1 MTLIGFDVSS
11 ERNHWLEIQ
20 INKLYNK
27 CQNRSKWQIKILT
40 WNYLQVCVI
49 SSSSGIDSVFSS
61 GADILLFPVLTDCDF
76 TIFLAHNIDIKSD
89 EAIWSTS
96 VYNISQQS
104 LKFSKQSKVV
114 EIWKSWK
121 SRTPSFEKNNMNIFS
136 MTNIHC
142 KQKTIN
148 RNMWFINL
156 RCMIYTCSYLLFSYK
171 FRFWKYY
178 IYIHFYLHF
187 CNFRLLCGGG
197 VCSPL

>member
-20 INKLYNK
+20 INKLYKK

-121 SRTPSFEKNNMNIFS
+121 NRTPSFEKNNMNIFL
-136 MTNIHC
+136 MTNIYR

-148 RNMWFINL
+148 RNMWFKNL
-156 RCMIYTCSYLLFSYK
+156 RCMIYTCS
-171 FRFWKYY
+171 
-178 IYIHFYLHF
+178 IM
-187 CNFRLLCGGG
+187 NFLSLI
-197 VCSPL
+197 